1 MPMRAITYRKKVSQK
16 KDEFN
21 PNLYKNNKV
30 LEEMLRNNFLDM
42 RKKKKYVNKTPLKF
56 WKRLFAPLQRDKFFS
71 I

>member
-30 LEEMLRNNFLDM
+30 LAEMLRNHFLDM
-42 RKKKKYVNKTPLKF
+42 RKKKNM
-56 WKRLFAPLQRDKFFS
+56 
-71 I
+71 